1 MKDNKIF
8 LKKKNTKS
16 TNMLVGGI
24 EIFLKKKK
32 KRNGSMVVKD
42 IRIFWKMS
50 TEKIFQNAG
59 NKDYLS
65 IRDCLGL
72 NFFCFFKLGVEC
84 VISYCKDYKNIFLG
98 K

>member
-1 MKDNKIF
+1 MKVNKIF

-32 KRNGSMVVKD
+32 KRNSTMVMKD

-50 TEKIFQNAG
+50 TE
-59 NKDYLS
+59 
-65 IRDCLGL
+65 
-72 NFFCFFKLGVEC
+72 
-84 VISYCKDYKNIFLG
+84 NIFPECR